1 MNNRNNLLHAPPP
14 TPSVSYAPSGS
25 VSGTPAT
32 SRAVSP
38 AVVSKNPAGERQQ
51 GNRDALYFVLFHG

>member
-1 MNNRNNLLHAPPP
+1 MNNRNNLLAPP

-38 AVVSKNPAGERQQ
+38 AVVSKNPAAGERQK